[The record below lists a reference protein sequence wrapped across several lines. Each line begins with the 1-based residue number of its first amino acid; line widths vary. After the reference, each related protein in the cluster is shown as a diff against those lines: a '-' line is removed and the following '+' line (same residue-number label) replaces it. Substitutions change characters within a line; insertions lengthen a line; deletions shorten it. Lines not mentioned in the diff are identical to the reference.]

1 MNLSGFLSKDDF
13 DYMEEFIKNSTNQKE
28 DNQEELFCKLDYIK
42 VHKKAYFKF
51 STVSRRMD
59 IFHFMVGLLLL
70 FVFLASSLTPST
82 FLSS

>member
-42 VHKKAYFKF
+42 VHKK
-51 STVSRRMD
+51 T
-59 IFHFMVGLLLL
+59 
-70 FVFLASSLTPST
+70 
-82 FLSS
+82 